1 PFDQA
6 AVFRV
11 SFGTVYHALVQRAQI
26 ARGESVLVL
35 GAGGAIGAAA
45 IQMAKALGAGQVIA
59 SASTPAKRQ
68 VALDA
73 GADAAIDSKA
83 ADWRDQ
89 IKALTGGRGVDIV
102 VDPIGDA
109 ATEPAF
115 RSLA

>member
-1 PFDQA
+1 
-6 AVFRV
+6 
-11 SFGTVYHALVQRAQI
+11 
-26 ARGESVLVL
+26 
-35 GAGGAIGAAA
+35 
-45 IQMAKALGAGQVIA
+45 
-59 SASTPAKRQ
+59 Q

-73 GADAAIDSKA
+73 GADTAIDSKA

-115 RSLA
+115 RSLAWRGRHLVIGFAGGEIPKLPTNLPLLKGAALVGVDIRQFGIHEPELR